1 MSTVVLGLVV
11 VAAVAVLVAH
21 AIGAYVLA
29 RQMTRPKRMRVTGSP
44 ADLHLDHEDV
54 VFAAADGVALY
65 GWYLES
71 PGARASVVIVHDN
84 GGMRSDPAVGLI
96 ELQRDYSRAGLNVL
110 SFDLRGRGESSGLRD
125 QLGAGELADVLGA
138 LKFARHRSGAPV
150 VLHGFGTGASL
161 ALEAAA
167 HEEGVGAVIADSP
180 VASMRAYVRARHR
193 RAPAH
198 LFALASLVA
207 RWRYGADV
215 DAVAPV
221 RRMQRLNGTQVM
233 FVHCEDNR
241 DVPIEHTLNLAAASL
256 NRSDEVWTHYERGHC
271 GAYRANPPDYMER
284 SLQFINHAIPA
295 HVPAARAV

>member
-1 MSTVVLGLVV
+1 MTTVVLGLVV
-11 VAAVAVLVAH
+11 PAIVAVLVVH

-29 RQMTRPKRMRVTGSP
+29 RRMTRPKRVRVTGSP
-44 ADLHLDHEDV
+44 ADMHIEHEDV

-65 GWYLES
+65 GWYLET

-84 GGMRSDPAVGLI
+84 AGMRSDPAVGLI
-96 ELQRDYSRAGLNVL
+96 GLQRDYLRGGLNVL

-138 LKFARHRSGAPV
+138 VKYARRRSGAAI

-167 HEEGVGAVIADSP
+167 HEGVEAVIADSP
-180 VASMRAYVRARHR
+180 VASMRAYVRDRHS

-198 LFALASLVA
+198 LFALASLFA

-221 RRMQRLNGTQVM
+221 RCMQYLEDTQVL

-256 NRSDEVWTHYERGHC
+256 NEADEVWTHVEGGHC
-271 GAYRANPPDYMER
+271 GAYRANPSDYMQR
-284 SLQFINHAIPA
+284 SLQFINHAILA
-295 HVPAARAV
+295 RVPAARAV